1 MPLRV
6 TLPKHHKKK
15 FLFRNQELVPIQHFH
30 GGECT
35 GSDGFPLKQDSYWR
49 TNQQLYLP
57 YVVTQKSPN
66 DIDILRTAYNKF
78 WTRPEIN
85 NPALYGNFPA
95 IDYYVR
101 RFVAAFDEKVAFA
114 TPTDYLSERG
124 SDEGLAICFTDDRP
138 YNEQA
143 PNRPT
148 VNPNLQ
154 AHVIPSSVLLSDSY
168 TSFPWNNVVSSPPTN
183 NPTFLSSK
191 REKYTIQITPPLT
204 PFNFTAGSQIQNF
217 NNFPSTTVPEWWK
230 DNTKWALF
238 VKEKFHE
245 KIYEDTSFSM
255 WIPFEDKEINEG
267 TINLPSSV
275 RDVYA
280 KITPSYNFYI
290 KSYEETIAEPNIPES
305 LLPNLY
311 AFASEFDNR
320 FEDADNSRF
329 SRLINLQDDRG
340 DYHITNTF
348 VDIIGPNGRKIGETD
363 EGQYFETW
371 SDKIQNFPDPNTTF
385 SKLKSQYENVAL
397 PISNTRMLEDHKG
410 NEILFPMN
418 IKIDFVTDVQT
429 KFADLVESNGLFP
442 LLIKNISDFI
452 DLSATPPPRP
462 SQGNPTRSAQDNRA
476 RQRRGLYSFRYW
488 PDISTEMC
496 EYVNKFVPSTQFY
509 LEDFIN
515 GISDSTQLQDEY
527 QDLFDEL
534 EEFRI
539 TFLGRIREDLDLLSN
554 PANALDV
561 FLRMT
566 LFAAELDKLVE
577 PTSNQGHFRSFKEI
591 LQGKE
596 AYSETLLYRIE
607 KVDAERPDL
616 TIQNFWFPNS
626 SKIDVMSYIDT
637 QVKYNKRYRYKIW
650 AYQMVIGNKYE
661 YKVNKIGGINSATVP
676 YPAENT
682 YTSPYS
688 FGDFLA
694 RLCVFNEPLI
704 KIIEV
709 PYYDTKIDYPLGI
722 AVVDTPPVRPD
733 INIIP
738 YQDTGDKI
746 LLWLNGS
753 VGDYWEE
760 PISVLPSDDFTEMLR
775 LHGRDTNDSDTPD
788 EVHFKSDDHVTQFDI
803 FRLEHRPTKYTDFTQ
818 GTHTKIAAA
827 QGSTSADFVDDIKPN
842 TKYYYCFRAIDNHN
856 HTSNPTSVYECEIVQ
871 DNENIYSLIQLVDM
885 DVDVGRQVSKPVR
898 RFLQIKP
905 SFSQALLNESELSA
919 EVKSISSANNDF
931 QLQGDNSVPITAQL
945 GKGQQSIWGEPSNGR
960 KFKIR
965 LSSTKSSKKLDIN
978 VKFKTT
984 QTTSNE

>member
-1 MPLRV
+1 MPLNFI
-6 TLPKHHKKK
+6 HKKK
-15 FLFRNQELVPIQHFH
+15 FLFRNKELVPIQYFH
-30 GGECT
+30 EGECT
-35 GSDGFPLKQDSYWR
+35 GSNGPNSPLVQYSYWG
-49 TNQQLYLP
+49 TTPQLYLP

-78 WTRPEIN
+78 WTRPVIN
-85 NPALYGNFPA
+85 SPARYGNFPA
-95 IDYYVR
+95 RYYYDN
-101 RFVAAFDEKVAFA
+101 RFAASPDQTDAFA
-114 TPTDYLSERG
+114 TPSTNLSDR
-124 SDEGLAICFTDDRP
+124 DDDLGLAICFTDDRP
-138 YNEQA
+138 YNTLAEFR
-143 PNRPT
+143 NL
-148 VNPNLQ
+148 NNSNLQ
-154 AHVIPSSVLLSDSY
+154 SRVIPSSLLLSDNY
-168 TSFPWNNVVSSPPTN
+168 TAFPWNSVEASPPS

-204 PFNFTAGSQIQNF
+204 PWNFTPAQLQEFID
-217 NNFPSTTVPEWWK
+217 FPNESVPEWWK

-245 KIYEDTSFSM
+245 KSYEDTSFSM

-267 TINLPSSV
+267 SPDIPSSV

-290 KSYEETIAEPNIPES
+290 KSYEETIADSTIPES

-320 FEDADNSRF
+320 FLDGDNSRF
-329 SRLINLQDDRG
+329 SRLINLQNDRG
-340 DYHITNTF
+340 ENQITKTF

-363 EGQYFETW
+363 KGQYFETW

-442 LLIKNISDFI
+442 LLIKNISEFI
-452 DLSATPPPRP
+452 NGMTGVGAS
-462 SQGNPTRSAQDNRA
+462 
-476 RQRRGLYSFRYW
+476 RGLYSFDYW
-488 PDISTEMC
+488 FNIATEMC
-496 EYVNKFVPSTQFY
+496 EYVNKFAPSTQFY
-509 LEDFIN
+509 LGGFID
-515 GISDSTQLQDEY
+515 GVIDPTQLQDEY
-527 QDLFDEL
+527 KDLFDDL

-561 FLRMT
+561 LLRMN

-607 KVDAERPDL
+607 KVDADVPDQ

-661 YKVNKIGGINSATVP
+661 YKVNKIGGISNATVV
-676 YPAENT
+676 YPSGKQGPFT
-682 YTSPYS
+682 PPPPPSRL
-688 FGDFLA
+688 GDFLA

-760 PISVLPSDDFTEMLR
+760 PISVLPSDDFSEMLR
-775 LHGRDTNDSDTPD
+775 LHGRDTNSNNTPD
-788 EVHFKSDDHVTQFDI
+788 EVHFKSDDHVTEFDI

-818 GTHTKIAAA
+818 GAHTKIFAA
-827 QGSTSADFVDDIKPN
+827 QGSTSAGFVDDIKPN

-919 EVKSISSANNDF
+919 KVKSISSANNDF
-931 QLQGDNSVPITAQL
+931 QLEGDNSATVTAQL

>member
-1 MPLRV
+1 MPLRI
-6 TLPKHHKKK
+6 TTQYHKKK
-15 FLFRNQELVPIQHFH
+15 FLFRNQELVPIQDFH

-35 GSDGFPLKQDSYWR
+35 GSDGFALKQDSYWES
-49 TNQQLYLP
+49 NQQLYLP
-57 YVVTQKSPN
+57 YVVTQRSPN
-66 DIDILRTAYNKF
+66 DIDILRTAYNAF
-78 WTRPEIN
+78 WTRPQIN
-85 NPALYGNFPA
+85 NQTLYGNFPA
-95 IDYYVR
+95 SDYYVN
-101 RFVAAFDEKVAFA
+101 RFAANPVQTTTFA
-114 TPTDYLSERG
+114 TPSVGG
-124 SDEGLAICFTDDRP
+124 SLRLLDRGLAICFTDDRP

-143 PNRPT
+143 PSRNLN
-148 VNPNLQ
+148 NPNLQ
-154 AHVIPSSVLLSDSY
+154 AHVIPSNVLLSDAY
-168 TSFPWNNVVSSPPTN
+168 MSFPWNNVVSSPPS

-191 REKYTIQITPPLT
+191 REKYTIQISPPLT
-204 PFNFTAGSQIQNF
+204 PLNFSGSQITAF
-217 NNFPSTTVPEWWK
+217 DNFPNESVPEWWK

-238 VKEKFHE
+238 VEEKFHE
-245 KIYEDTSFSM
+245 KSYEDTSFSM
-255 WIPFEDKEINEG
+255 WVPFEDKDINEG
-267 TINLPSSV
+267 LPDLPSSV

-280 KITPSYNFYI
+280 KIAPSYNFYI
-290 KSYEETIAEPNIPES
+290 KSYEETIADSNVPES

-329 SRLINLQDDRG
+329 SQLINLQDNNGAD
-340 DYHITNTF
+340 HITNTF

-371 SDKIQNFPDPNTTF
+371 SDKIQSVFDPNTTF

-418 IKIDFVTDVQT
+418 IKVDFVTDVQT

-442 LLIKNISDFI
+442 LLIKNVSDFI
-452 DLSATPPPRP
+452 NM
-462 SQGNPTRSAQDNRA
+462 GHGVA
-476 RQRRGLYSFRYW
+476 RKGLYSFGYW
-488 PDISTEMC
+488 FNIAAEMC
-496 EYVNKFVPSTQFY
+496 EYVNKFIPSNEIS
-509 LEDFIN
+509 LENFIS
-515 GISDSTQLQDEY
+515 GIANPIQLQDEY
-527 QDLFDEL
+527 KDLFDEL

-561 FLRMT
+561 MLRMA

-607 KVDAERPDL
+607 KVDADVPDQ

-661 YKVNKIGGINSATVP
+661 YKVNKIGGMINSTVP

-709 PYYDTKIDYPLGI
+709 PYYDTKIDYPVGI
-722 AVVDTPPVRPD
+722 AVVDTPPVRPN

-760 PISVLPSDDFTEMLR
+760 PISVLPSDDFSEMLR
-775 LHGRDTNDSDTPD
+775 LHGRDTNNNNTPD
-788 EVHFKSDDHVTQFDI
+788 EVHFKSDDHVTEFDI

>member
-1 MPLRV
+1 MPLNFI
-6 TLPKHHKKK
+6 HKKK
-15 FLFRNQELVPIQHFH
+15 FLFRNQELVPIQDFH

-35 GSDGFPLKQDSYWR
+35 GSDGYPWTQDSYWR
-49 TNQQLYLP
+49 DNQQLYLP

-85 NPALYGNFPA
+85 TSARYGNFPA
-95 IDYYVR
+95 LNYYVN
-101 RFVAAFDEKVAFA
+101 RFVASVDEKVAFA
-114 TPTDYLSERG
+114 TPSVDLSERG

-138 YNEQA
+138 YNTIAEFR
-143 PNRPT
+143 NL
-148 VNPNLQ
+148 NISNLQ
-154 AHVIPSSVLLSDSY
+154 AQVIPSSVLLSDSY
-168 TSFPWNNVVSSPPTN
+168 TSFPWNNVVASPPTN

-204 PFNFTAGSQIQNF
+204 PLNFSGSQIQNF

-238 VKEKFHE
+238 VEEKFHE

-267 TINLPSSV
+267 SPNLPSSV

-329 SRLINLQDDRG
+329 SRLINLQDDTG
-340 DYHITNTF
+340 VNHITDTF

-363 EGQYFETW
+363 KGQYFETW

-385 SKLKSQYENVAL
+385 SKLKSQYENIAL

-452 DLSATPPPRP
+452 NM
-462 SQGNPTRSAQDNRA
+462 GHGVA
-476 RQRRGLYSFRYW
+476 RKGLYSFDYW
-488 PDISTEMC
+488 FDIATEMC
-496 EYVNKFVPSTQFY
+496 EYVKEFIPSNEVY
-509 LEDFIN
+509 LESFIN
-515 GISDSTQLQDEY
+515 GVIDPTQLQDEY

-561 FLRMT
+561 MLRMA

-607 KVDAERPDL
+607 KVDADVPDQ

-661 YKVNKIGGINSATVP
+661 YKVNKIGGISNATVV
-676 YPAENT
+676 YPSGKQGPFTAPPPP
-682 YTSPYS
+682 SRL
-688 FGDFLA
+688 GDFLA

-760 PISVLPSDDFTEMLR
+760 PISVLPSDDFSEMLR
-775 LHGRDTNDSDTPD
+775 LHGRDTNNNNTPD

-818 GTHTKIAAA
+818 GTHTKIFAA

-919 EVKSISSANNDF
+919 KVKSISSANNDF
-931 QLQGDNSVPITAQL
+931 QLEGDNSATVTAQL

>member
-15 FLFRNQELVPIQHFH
+15 FLFRNKELVPIQDFH

-35 GSDGFPLKQDSYWR
+35 GSNGPNPPLEQYSYWGS
-49 TNQQLYLP
+49 TPQLYLP
-57 YVVTQKSPN
+57 FVVTDRSPSY
-66 DIDILRTAYNKF
+66 IDILRTAYNKF
-78 WTRPEIN
+78 WTRPVIN
-85 NPALYGNFPA
+85 SPAQYGNFPA
-95 IDYYVR
+95 RDYYDN
-101 RFVAAFDEKVAFA
+101 RFAGSPTLTSEFA
-114 TPTDYLSERG
+114 TPSDFSLSDR
-124 SDEGLAICFTDDRP
+124 DNDLGLAICFTDDRP
-138 YNEQA
+138 LNQQA
-143 PNRPT
+143 PNRNT
-148 VNPNLQ
+148 NNPNLQ

-168 TSFPWNNVVSSPPTN
+168 IAFPWNSVEASPPS

-204 PFNFTAGSQIQNF
+204 PFNFTPTQTQEFMNF
-217 NNFPSTTVPEWWK
+217 SNESVPEWWK
-230 DNTKWALF
+230 DKTKWALF
-238 VKEKFHE
+238 VKERFHE
-245 KIYEDTSFSM
+245 RSYEDTSFSM
-255 WIPFEDKEINEG
+255 WVPFEDKEINEG
-267 TINLPSSV
+267 STNLPSSV

-290 KSYEETIAEPNIPES
+290 KSYEETIADSTIPES

-329 SRLINLQDDRG
+329 SRLINLQDDTG
-340 DYHITNTF
+340 FNYITDTF

-363 EGQYFETW
+363 KGQYFETW
-371 SDKIQNFPDPNTTF
+371 SDKIQSVSDPTTTF

-452 DLSATPPPRP
+452 DVSATPNPRP
-462 SQGNPTRSAQDNRA
+462 SQGNPPT
-476 RQRRGLYSFRYW
+476 QRRGLYSFDYW
-488 PDISTEMC
+488 ANIATEMC
-496 EYVNKFVPSTQFY
+496 EYVKEFVPYNEIS
-509 LEDFIN
+509 LENFIA
-515 GISDSTQLQDEY
+515 GISNPVQLQDEY
-527 QDLFDEL
+527 KDLFDNL

-561 FLRMT
+561 LLRMT

-607 KVDAERPDL
+607 KVDADVPEQ

-661 YKVNKIGGINSATVP
+661 YKVNKIGGISNATVP
-676 YPAENT
+676 YPAGNT
-682 YTSPYS
+682 STSPYA

-694 RLCVFNEPLI
+694 RLCIFNEPLI

-760 PISVLPSDDFTEMLR
+760 PISVLPSDDFSEMLR
-775 LHGRDTNDSDTPD
+775 LHGRDTNSNNTPD

-818 GTHTKIAAA
+818 GTHTKIFAA

-919 EVKSISSANNDF
+919 EVKSIS
-931 QLQGDNSVPITAQL
+931 LGGTGNSLFKLEGSNSENINAQL